1 MRTRLRLGA
10 ATAVGLGALLLAT
23 VLASPAL
30 AWHSNVTVNARCLDG
45 QVRVHYTVEAW
56 EKGHEATVDVSYEL
70 NGKVVELESDDHFF
84 APKHNQF
91 SGHFDLPAGTTGK
104 ITFTAVAHWKGGEKS
119 SDKGSDDLPPADKC
133 EESTTTTSKSTTTT
147 MEATTTT
154 EAVDHDQHHRAR
166 GRPVQLAGHDHHP
179 GRGCGH
185 QHHWRG
191 AAALHR
197 GQLRPDAAGRARPGR
212 RRRRGPPGQPQ
223 GPRDPVGRAQGFP
236 DEGPPPPRGP
246 FAYPETV
253 SARRAPSGRWRT
265 AGTRAP
271 GRAWSARSGA
281 GAGPCTPRAW

>member
-154 EAVDHDQHHRAR
+154 EASTTTSTTEPEVAPSSSLATTTTQAV
-166 GRPVQLAGHDHHP
+166 GAATSTTGGGQLPFTGASSGPMLLAGLALV
-179 GRGCGH
+179 GGGAVVLLVSRKGH
-185 QHHWRG
+185 
-191 AAALHR
+191 A
-197 GQLRPDAAGRARPGR
+197 
-212 RRRRGPPGQPQ
+212 
-223 GPRDPVGRAQGFP
+223 
-236 DEGPPPPRGP
+236 
-246 FAYPETV
+246 
-253 SARRAPSGRWRT
+253 
-265 AGTRAP
+265 TR
-271 GRAWSARSGA
+271 
-281 GAGPCTPRAW
+281 

>member
-91 SGHFDLPAGTTGK
+91 SGHFDLPAGTTGT

-133 EESTTTTSKSTTTT
+133 EKSTTTTSMATTTT
-147 MEATTTT
+147 MKATTTT
-154 EAVDHDQHHRAR
+154 EASTTTSTTQPEVAPSSSLATTTTEETAVGAATTTTAGGGQLPFTGASS
-166 GRPVQLAGHDHHP
+166 GPMLLAGLALV
-179 GRGCGH
+179 GGGAVVLLVSRSKGH
-185 QHHWRG
+185 
-191 AAALHR
+191 A
-197 GQLRPDAAGRARPGR
+197 
-212 RRRRGPPGQPQ
+212 
-223 GPRDPVGRAQGFP
+223 
-236 DEGPPPPRGP
+236 
-246 FAYPETV
+246 
-253 SARRAPSGRWRT
+253 
-265 AGTRAP
+265 TR
-271 GRAWSARSGA
+271 
-281 GAGPCTPRAW
+281 

>member
-30 AWHSNVTVNARCLDG
+30 AWHSNVIVNARCLDG

-91 SGHFDLPAGTTGK
+91 SGSFDLPAGTTGT

-133 EESTTTTSKSTTTT
+133 EKSTTTTSMATTTT
-147 MEATTTT
+147 MKATTTT
-154 EAVDHDQHHRAR
+154 EASTTTSTTQPEVAPSSSLATTTTEETAGGAATTTTAGGGQLPFTGASS
-166 GRPVQLAGHDHHP
+166 GPMLLAGLALV
-179 GRGCGH
+179 GGGAVVLLVSRSKGH
-185 QHHWRG
+185 
-191 AAALHR
+191 A
-197 GQLRPDAAGRARPGR
+197 
-212 RRRRGPPGQPQ
+212 
-223 GPRDPVGRAQGFP
+223 
-236 DEGPPPPRGP
+236 
-246 FAYPETV
+246 
-253 SARRAPSGRWRT
+253 
-265 AGTRAP
+265 TR
-271 GRAWSARSGA
+271 
-281 GAGPCTPRAW
+281 